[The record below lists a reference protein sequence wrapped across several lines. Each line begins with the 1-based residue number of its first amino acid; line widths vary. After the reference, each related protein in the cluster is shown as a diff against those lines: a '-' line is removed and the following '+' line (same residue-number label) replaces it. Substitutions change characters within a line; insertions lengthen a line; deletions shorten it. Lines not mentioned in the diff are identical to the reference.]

1 MSRRNNTLHRLGRV
15 YGVPGRTAKAPR
27 PGYYI
32 YQTVRKRVWKPLRA
46 NDTGTQD
53 GNAYDPRNRVVQI
66 EGEWVWEERIER
78 VYVPPEAGQEALPA
92 RSWEDPPRG
101 WNAFARSI
109 EAIDTL
115 GWGEFSV
122 PNGVTG
128 VACGLSA
135 YLQDPQQGLGHIV
148 HGLRLTGNR
157 AYSLLDG
164 ADLGGYT
171 AADVWRVRATH
182 DEVQISRNGAVV
194 KTERRALP
202 LVRFYLAASLYWIGD
217 IVFNPRVMT
226 ERGGHGELTLPAL
239 LLQGGS
245 TPFGWGNVQLPAL
258 QLQARLQ
265 TGANMT
271 LPALQMRGAQ
281 RGSASEAHMRL
292 RPLRLQ
298 ATAGWH
304 AVQQTTA
311 MMRLG
316 ALVMAGVAVRAPIA
330 EGDFALP
337 ALQMQGLDGKRASG
351 SLRIG
356 PLRLRAQ
363 ARAHTQ
369 AEWEEALWAPA
380 GVSGQAV
387 ALLVL
392 AGGLRIG
399 VTWAAQTLLDAALQ
413 ESVRATDGWA
423 TQALAQAIMEILVS
437 AGGAAPVPSVSYSH
451 VWNQTTGAA
460 SRYSVGFNSY
470 ARIGGRYFGANG
482 RGVCLLAG
490 DSDAGQ
496 PIDAAVGLGAPD
508 LGTPQ
513 LKAISECYAGMSGS
527 GHLYLKVSAGGREY
541 VYRTRAFSSQMM
553 QQRIDLGRGLRANV
567 IGLEIVNQDGADFEL
582 DSVQFRVI
590 ELSGRRVQT

>member
-78 VYVPPEAGQEALPA
+78 VYVPPEAGQEAIPA

-128 VACGLSA
+128 VACGLAA

-182 DEVQISRNGAVV
+182 GEVQISRNGAVV

-226 ERGGHGELTLPAL
+226 ERGGHGELALPAL

-356 PLRLRAQ
+356 PLLLRAQ
-363 ARAHTQ
+363 ARVHTQ

-380 GVSGQAV
+380 GISGQAV

-399 VTWAAQTLLDAALQ
+399 VTWAAQTLLDAAMQ
-413 ESVRATDGWA
+413 ESVQATDGWA
-423 TQALAQAIMEILVS
+423 TQALAQAIMEVLVS
-437 AGGAAPVPSVSYSH
+437 AGGAAPVPSVLYSH

-470 ARIGGRYFGANG
+470 ACIGGRYFGANG

-527 GHLYLKVSAGGREY
+527 GHLYLKVSACGREY
-541 VYRTRAFSSQMM
+541 VYRTRAFSPQMM

-567 IGLEIVNQDGADFEL
+567 IGLEIVNQDGTDFEL

>member
-53 GNAYDPRNRVVQI
+53 GNAYDPRNRVVRI

-78 VYVPPEAGQEALPA
+78 VYVPPEAGQEAIPA

-182 DEVQISRNGAVV
+182 GEVQISRNGAVV

-202 LVRFYLAASLYWIGD
+202 LARFYLAASLYWIGD

-265 TGANMT
+265 TGASMT

-281 RGSASEAHMRL
+281 RGSASEAHMSL
-292 RPLRLQ
+292 HPLRLH

-351 SLRIG
+351 NLRIG

-380 GVSGQAV
+380 GISGQAV

-399 VTWAAQTLLDAALQ
+399 VTWAAQTLLDAAMQ

-541 VYRTRAFSSQMM
+541 VYRTRAFNPQMM

-567 IGLEIVNQDGADFEL
+567 IGLEIVNQDGTDFEL

>member
-78 VYVPPEAGQEALPA
+78 VYVPPEAGQEAIPA

-245 TPFGWGNVQLPAL
+245 APFGWGNVRLPAL

-265 TGANMT
+265 TGASMT

-281 RGSASEAHMRL
+281 RGSASAAHMSL
-292 RPLRLQ
+292 RPLRMQ

-369 AEWEEALWAPA
+369 AEWEEALWVPA
-380 GVSGQAV
+380 GISGQAV
-387 ALLVL
+387 ALLVM

-413 ESVRATDGWA
+413 ESLRATDGWA

-496 PIDAAVGLGAPD
+496 PIDAAVGLGTPD

-541 VYRTRAFSSQMM
+541 VYRTRAFSPQMM

-567 IGLEIVNQDGADFEL
+567 IRLEIVNQDGTDFEL